1 MVAIVTGNG
10 LGLERSSAFVL
21 GSKGQLGSST
31 FGRFGESVTVNAA
44 TGNLMIGRT
53 DEILI
58 GQGPD
63 AVISRAYNSLDSN
76 SGFGTGDSWRLN
88 VQRRV
93 TGLTGTV
100 NTAGSTVKLIDWDG
114 SDVVF
119 TYDASKSAYV
129 SKEGDGAYDTLS
141 WTGGDNE
148 QWDWTDGNSRMWDR
162 FNGSGQLLNSTD
174 ASYKQLTYTYT
185 GNNLTRVTVTDA
197 TGTAEYIDLTWSGNN
212 ITQMVTTKQG
222 GATVTRTRY
231 GYDGSGRLSTVTT
244 DLSPTDN
251 SIADNNK
258 VVTTYTYSGTS
269 NRIASI
275 AQTGGALLSI
285 TYDGSNRVSTIVQ
298 TMASGVTNSTTFT
311 YNSGNTTITD
321 QQGQVTTLTYDAN
334 KQLTQV
340 TLPAAQSGAT
350 AQTLSFTY
358 NSNGDVLTTTDGSGN
373 VTTYTYDANGN
384 ATLVRDQA
392 GNTIAR
398 TYDATN
404 HLLTETRYFV
414 PDPDGAGSGQPS
426 GSFTARY
433 AYTFAGDL
441 HFAVSGLGE
450 VTEYVRNF
458 AGQVTSTK
466 VYRGSLY
473 NISGLSAST
482 AISESS
488 LNSWVTGISDK
499 SLVQRAD
506 TVYDFRGNISTVTSF
521 TAANSSGTGLT
532 TSPYS
537 VVTYTYDQYGN
548 LLTRQTTGYSGTGT
562 TYTYNTEAFVYD
574 GLARVT
580 SHTDMNGTTGVAY
593 TDASNQMVATLA
605 SGLVQTSVYN
615 LAGELINYAQSG
627 SGITTGTTAYAYDA
641 TGQLRM
647 VTDATGNKTYY
658 LYDYVGRKV
667 ADIAADGSIT
677 EYRYDKSDRL
687 ISSTSYATKLTTTQ
701 LNSLVSGGQPAN
713 VLLSA
718 VRPSS
723 NSADVWNWRIYDTA
737 NRLIETIDGTGHAVI
752 FVYDGASNLVK
763 TTEYATVIASGTVTG
778 YKTTAPTTLQTPT
791 ADANHDIVTRNFYDN
806 DSRLIGTLDGNGYLS
821 QIKYNEAGEKV
832 ETIAFATI
840 TAAANRA
847 NGTFATLLA
856 DVGNVAAD
864 IHNRYVYD
872 GEGNLK
878 YTLDNNL
885 RPTEYFYDG
894 AGHVLHTVSYAGPIV
909 SAPSSYTVANVASK
923 IAATSGLAANV
934 NNRISWA
941 VYDSAGR
948 VAFSI
953 DANGDVT
960 KFTYNAVGQVIKQV
974 AYSVPRSTSSDPSL
988 ATMNSWVTSNASS
1001 TNDRVTRFLYD
1012 VAGRLVYTVDA
1023 ENYVTES
1030 RYDTAGRLTLNI
1042 RYISSSYTIND
1053 STTVSGLAGQIG
1065 SIPATA
1071 VQTSFVYD
1079 VDGRVTDTTDGAG
1092 IVTHVVYDALGR
1104 VTDRTVAH
1112 GTADAATTHFTYDA
1126 AGRVASKSNAYGT
1139 SAAVTFTYTY
1149 DGLGQL
1155 VTETNAHGGVTSY
1168 TYDNVGHVKT
1178 IVTPIDVSLSATV
1191 ANVYDAFGHVI
1202 RTTDELGNNS
1212 YFFYDSLGRLAYQI
1226 NQEGYTTKTEY
1237 TIGNEVS
1244 KVTHY
1249 ATKVTGAITAGTLP
1263 TITTDAARDQV
1274 TTFTRDLVG
1283 QLTVTTRFID
1293 VSNSAVTTNVYNAFG
1308 DVIQLVDARNNTTTY
1323 TYDKLGHVKVA
1334 TAPLDASNS
1343 AVTTEY
1349 YDAFGNVIRTT
1360 DPRGNDTYFFYDK
1373 NNRLTHQIDQEGYVT
1388 KTSYNARGEVVQ
1400 ITRYVTKVSGA
1411 ITAGTL
1417 PTITADAVKDEVTTF
1432 TRDLLGRIVT
1442 TTTAINA
1449 TTSAITSNTYDAY
1462 GNVLTTTN
1470 SLGGVTTNVYDLRG
1484 LLIQESKVAT
1494 SAAPAVTNKYEYD
1507 ARGNRTKM
1515 MEAFSRPEQRTTN
1528 YSYDKLDRLTAR
1540 ASGDLIIT
1548 VADDLTNVGGVYP
1561 SVTYQY
1567 DNSGNLI
1574 LTTDEVGAK
1583 TYFYYDN
1590 LGRKTLTI
1598 NALGTVSSFG
1608 YDANGNV
1615 TTQKVYEAP
1624 ITLPSTAGGTPPTPT
1639 GAYRQTNYA
1648 YDKANRLTTTTVAG
1662 VQYGYW
1668 NGSSFVLN
1676 TADLVITNNYD
1687 KNGNIISQQ
1696 DARGNNVFYY
1706 YDKRGM
1712 KIAQVDQGKY
1722 LTSYTLDANG
1732 NVTKEERFATALS
1745 TTPTTASDPAALKSS
1760 VSGNVNDRITNFTY
1774 DRNGHRLT
1782 EQRQSVNNWALDSFN
1797 NLIGSTAN
1805 ATITYTYNGLGEV
1818 TSKTE
1823 ATGDKTSYVYDV
1835 YGRQTTVN
1843 GQGYTDYSGAS
1854 VTPTTVMSYDGLNN
1868 LTSTVANS
1876 TLVSTN
1882 TYGPG
1887 GRLDTSTDASG
1898 FTTSY
1903 GYDRAGRVVKQSYTR
1918 TKSDDTNVTE
1928 ARATRYD
1935 LLGRATYQG
1944 VATQNGSSWVFGDY
1958 QTTSYNA
1965 FGEVTGTGLNGLTQ
1979 ETNTYD
1985 NAGRATQTTAG
1996 DGISRTRSFDQ
2007 NGNLTREVAPDGNGG
2022 TVTTYKTY
2030 DARGQNLAV
2039 VEPQRQLNATTIV
2052 DITRSRSYNAFGEVT
2067 QDIDGRGSVT
2077 NYSYNTVGKLTQ
2089 TQNPL
2094 VSVTGENGVSSSVTP
2109 LQKNYYDLSGRVIA
2123 VEDANGN
2130 ITKRLLLAGTGYG
2143 GSEASVL
2150 KEFHPDSG
2158 IKTFGYDVFGRQR
2171 KVTDELGKVTLMD
2184 YDAMGRLTT
2193 LTHPTRAANTPGNAT
2208 GSDQTLIDYFLYDGL
2223 GQRIAHWNDVYGP
2236 SVRDKTDYDVQG
2248 RVIQTIDMADH
2259 KTTMSYGWDAS
2270 ISTVLYGGGSLG
2282 TFGGWNQVTQKWDS
2296 PSSGSPWQ
2304 TSSVKV
2310 DYFNRSITKTDF
2322 GNNTTSYKYNLAGK
2336 LADEVVPNTAANT
2349 SEHIEYRYYNTGN
2362 LKSIDDITTSYSYV
2376 QTGHT
2381 VYAPTPSM
2389 IFDGGTYQD
2398 NGSYFSGQFDLWF
2411 DSQTCQQEHN
2421 YYNYYQDY
2429 YITYTYH
2436 TNGYS
2441 EVVDTYVYTEVTSD
2455 RKTSFDYDQNNNRTA
2470 ERLSVSG
2477 GTYTDTTT
2485 VTDTV
2490 YGPVYHYYTNHVIDS
2505 KIRTPHYDYVGQ
2517 APDGPPI
2524 LDGYER
2530 VYGEVEVPVEEWDP
2544 CYGSSCIV
2552 GYTYEWMEHDVPHYY
2567 QPMRDV
2573 YSYYTTDD
2581 ESSSQ
2586 DPHYTVSTG
2595 SAVLGHNVGHAY
2607 GYTQTGISLEN
2618 ETITYDAMNRVV
2630 DITDSGYNAQWPI
2643 TLHME
2648 YDANGNVRRRLAN
2661 FVNVS
2666 ANGDPGGAGQKDYWY
2681 KYDNMNR
2688 FVTTMGTLSGGQIT
2702 RGQDGFDI
2710 TYDAA
2715 GNRATSTDTLDD
2727 GTTSNQEIYTY
2738 TADGFLARADRSL
2751 NGATAT
2757 KIAEYQLDR
2766 LGRATIYKEFVQVSG
2781 NTTQIYQRTAAYD
2794 QLSQVTSDYV
2804 YRRLNAGTPQ
2814 DAYYYSDGTYDYTDE
2829 NGHWYGGLL
2838 LHSHN
2843 QNNSSSAPNYREP
2856 STDTTNSYAWRDS
2869 AILTSTVYLADALET
2884 VLIEGHYNSCGC
2896 WCPDTERTYGSNIP
2910 WITNYTYNA
2919 LGHLTKATINDGQ
2932 PRTITYVNNQL
2943 GEVLTRD
2950 VLYNSGSLIGPHERH
2965 YYLAG
2970 TAIGDVTNNG
2980 TSKTDY
2986 VASIA
2991 ARAASNPSVKNVF
3004 NPTVGR
3010 QAPEG
3015 YGPFRGGGLEAIP
3028 YADFDQ
3034 NYDPINGSEAGGTA
3048 SNYQVHVGDTL
3059 HSIAQAMWGDSS
3071 LWYLIA
3077 QANGVDNSTQLQPGQ
3092 NLIIPNN
3099 KIHNFHN
3106 SSSTFKVYDPNVA
3119 FGDTAPNAPE
3129 IPQPIPPPR
3138 KKGCGILGQIL
3149 KAIITIAVTIITL
3162 PLGPVAAAM
3171 LGNLAGQAFGMA
3183 TGIQKGFSW
3192 KELGMAAVT
3201 AGVGWG
3207 LDKALPAFGAMGAA
3221 NATIGE
3227 AIVHGAVVNAV
3238 SQGIGVATGLQSK
3251 FDWTGVAVAGAGAGF
3266 GNFVSN
3272 NIGGAATGV
3281 WGTDTYVK
3289 PNAFNTAVSGSAGVI
3304 ASAATRSL
3312 IDGSDFGDNIIA
3324 ALPSVA
3330 GTIANAYVGQVSG
3343 WFKKEPTA
3351 QEIRMKADGQGNSLS
3366 PEQQKYLEERRA
3378 EAWAYDIPEP
3388 KLTAEALA
3396 ALTSSFPQLAPES
3409 VASKAAPKYVSQ
3421 LDKVSLQGMDW
3432 SQDGLN
3438 LSASPAAPARRSR
3451 DYAGENI
3458 GSFVGVV
3465 GTAALNTVVLK
3476 PAELLLNGFLAQ
3488 GAAETP
3494 GFDGTLPDPVRLSL
3508 SYGQGLEG
3516 YGQGVELGLGVVS
3529 LVSGI
3534 KSLATSFLAG
3544 IGAETGVLRVVNPK
3558 NLRPIQGPEE
3568 MTGSQIK
3575 RLSRDMRAN
3584 GYNPNYPIEAAK
3596 VDGRLIITDGHHRTE
3611 AAMRA
3616 GLSEVPVKIIPVT
3629 PQRAAQLSHQ
3639 AAEAAALR
3647 AARKGW

>member
-21 GSKGQLGSST
+21 GSRGQLGGMT
-31 FGRFGESVTVNAA
+31 FGRFGENVTVNAA

-88 VQRRV
+88 VQRCV

-114 SDVVF
+114 SDIVF
-119 TYDASKSAYV
+119 TYDTSKFLYV
-129 SKEGDGAYDTLS
+129 SKEGTGAYDTLS
-141 WTGGDNE
+141 WMGG
-148 QWDWTDGNSRMWDR
+148 QSQRWTWTDGNSRMQDT
-162 FNGSGQLLNSTD
+162 FNSSGQLLDSKDTN
-174 ASYKQLTYTYT
+174 YNQLTYTYT
-185 GNNLTRVTVTDA
+185 GFNLTRVTVTDA
-197 TGTAEYIDLTWSGNN
+197 TGIAEYTDLTWSGSN
-212 ITQMVTTKQG
+212 ITQIVTTKQG
-222 GATVTRTRY
+222 GGTVTRTRY

-251 SIADNNK
+251 SIADNNT

-298 TMASGVTNSTTFT
+298 TMASGITNTTTFT
-311 YNSGNTTITD
+311 YNSGNTTIAD

-334 KQLTQV
+334 KQLTQM

-350 AQTLSFTY
+350 AQILSFTY

-373 VTTYTYDANGN
+373 VTTYTYDGNGN
-384 ATLVRDQA
+384 VTLVRDQA

-398 TYDATN
+398 TYDAGS

-426 GSFTARY
+426 GSFTVRY
-433 AYTFAGDL
+433 AYNYAGDL

-458 AGQVTSTK
+458 AGLVTSTK

-473 NISGLSAST
+473 NVSGLSAST

-488 LNSWVTGISDK
+488 LNSWVAGISDK

-521 TAANSSGTGLT
+521 TAANSSGAGLT
-532 TSPYS
+532 TSSYS

-548 LLTRQTTGYSGTGT
+548 LLTRQTTGYSGAPGAS
-562 TYTYNTEAFVYD
+562 YTYNSEAFVYD

-615 LAGELINYAQSG
+615 QAGALISYAQSG

-647 VTDATGNKTYY
+647 VTDATTPTANKTYY

-713 VLLSA
+713 VQLSA

-872 GEGNLK
+872 GQGNLR

-885 RPTEYFYDG
+885 RPTEYVYDG

-923 IAATSGLAANV
+923 IAATSGLATNV

-974 AYSVPRSTSSDPSL
+974 SYSVPRSTSADPSL

-1001 TNDRVTRFLYD
+1001 TNDRVTRFMYD

-1042 RYISSSYTIND
+1042 RYISSTYPIDD
-1053 STTVSGLAGQIG
+1053 STTVLSLSGHIG
-1065 SIPATA
+1065 AIPATA
-1071 VQTSFVYD
+1071 VQTAFTYD

-1104 VTDRTVAH
+1104 VTDRTVAY

-1126 AGRVASKSNAYGT
+1126 AGRVASQTDAYGAAEATTT
-1139 SAAVTFTYTY
+1139 SWTY
-1149 DGLGQL
+1149 DGQGHILTVTDGRGNVTTYNYDTLGL
-1155 VTETNAHGGVTSY
+1155 
-1168 TYDNVGHVKT
+1168 VKT
-1178 IVTPIDVSLSATV
+1178 VTRPIDASNNAVVT
-1191 ANVYDAFGHVI
+1191 NTYDAFGHVI
-1202 RTTDELGNNS
+1202 QTNDALGNNS
-1212 YFFYDSLGRLAYQI
+1212 YFFYDSLGRLSYQI
-1226 NQEGYTTKTEY
+1226 DGEGYVTKTTY
-1237 TIGNEVS
+1237 TTGNEVS
-1244 KVTHY
+1244 QITHY
-1249 ATKVTGAITAGTLP
+1249 ATKVAGAITAGTLP
-1263 TITTDAARDQV
+1263 TITT
-1274 TTFTRDLVG
+1274 
-1283 QLTVTTRFID
+1283 
-1293 VSNSAVTTNVYNAFG
+1293 SSA
-1308 DVIQLVDARNNTTTY
+1308 
-1323 TYDKLGHVKVA
+1323 
-1334 TAPLDASNS
+1334 
-1343 AVTTEY
+1343 
-1349 YDAFGNVIRTT
+1349 
-1360 DPRGNDTYFFYDK
+1360 
-1373 NNRLTHQIDQEGYVT
+1373 
-1388 KTSYNARGEVVQ
+1388 
-1400 ITRYVTKVSGA
+1400 
-1411 ITAGTL
+1411 
-1417 PTITADAVKDEVTTF
+1417 DEVTTF
-1432 TRDLLGRIVT
+1432 TRDLLGQITRVT
-1442 TTTAINA
+1442 
-1449 TTSAITSNTYDAY
+1449 DAEGHY
-1462 GNVLTTTN
+1462 ENYTLDAFGNRTQVRN
-1470 SLGGVTTNVYDLRG
+1470 KLGGITNNSFDRRG
-1484 LLIQESKVAT
+1484 LLTAETMAT
-1494 SAAPAVTNKYEYD
+1494 QTSVRADGSTQASSVTNKYVYDSRGNRTQMIKAFGLTEQHTTNYTYDKMDRLLTTAGDNVMALVPSAMTFTAGLITPTTTNAYD
-1507 ARGNRTKM
+1507 ARGN
-1515 MEAFSRPEQRTTN
+1515 
-1528 YSYDKLDRLTAR
+1528 
-1540 ASGDLIIT
+1540 
-1548 VADDLTNVGGVYP
+1548 
-1561 SVTYQY
+1561 
-1567 DNSGNLI
+1567 LI
-1574 LTTDEVGAK
+1574 LVTDPAGAK
-1583 TYFYYDN
+1583 TFFYYDD

-1598 NALGTVSSFG
+1598 NALGTVSTFG

-1615 TTQKVYEAP
+1615 TTQKVYEAAVA
-1624 ITLPSTAGGTPPTPT
+1624 LPSTAGGTPPTPT
-1639 GAYRQTNYA
+1639 GTYRQTNYA

-1676 TADLVITNNYD
+1676 TADLVITNSYD

-1712 KIAQVDQGKY
+1712 KIAQVDQGLY

-1732 NVTKEERFATALS
+1732 NVTKEERFATAVS
-1745 TTPTTASDPAALKSS
+1745 SAATSSNPATLRSS
-1760 VSGNVNDRITNFTY
+1760 VSGNANDRITNFTY
-1774 DRNGHRLT
+1774 DRNGRRLT
-1782 EQRQSVNNWALDSFN
+1782 EQRTGVLAYSVNTSTGAL
-1797 NLIGSTAN
+1797 STVSTN

-1818 TSKTE
+1818 TTKTE
-1823 ATGDKTSYVYDV
+1823 ATGDQTSYVYDA

-1843 GQGYTDYSGAS
+1843 GQGYTDYNGAS
-1854 VTPTTVMSYDGLNN
+1854 VTPSTVMSYDGLNN
-1868 LTSTVANS
+1868 LTRTVANS
-1876 TLVSTN
+1876 TLVT
-1882 TYGPG
+1882 TYAYREG
-1887 GRLDTSTDASG
+1887 GRLDTITDASG
-1898 FTTSY
+1898 FVTRYYFDAVGRQTAEVYARTLSDGITTV
-1903 GYDRAGRVVKQSYTR
+1903 GNAKF
-1918 TKSDDTNVTE
+1918 
-1928 ARATRYD
+1928 TRYD
-1935 LLGRATYQG
+1935 AVGRVNLQV
-1944 VATQNGSSWVFGDY
+1944 VATDYGPGWVFGDY

-1979 ETNTYD
+1979 ETSTYD

-2022 TVTTYKTY
+2022 TVVTYKTY

-2039 VEPQRQLNATTIV
+2039 VEPQRQLSATTTV

-2067 QDIDGRGSVT
+2067 QDIDGRGYAT

-2089 TQNPL
+2089 TQNPS
-2094 VSVTGENGVSSSVTP
+2094 VSVTGENGASSSVTP

-2158 IKTFGYDVFGRQR
+2158 IKSFAYDVFGRQR
-2171 KVTDELGKVTLMD
+2171 KVTDELGKVSWMD

-2223 GQRIAHWNDVYGP
+2223 GQRIAHWNNVYGP
-2236 SVRDKTDYDVQG
+2236 SVKDRTDYDAQG

-2259 KTTMSYGWDAS
+2259 KTTMSYSWDAS
-2270 ISTVLYGGGSLG
+2270 ISTALYGGGSLG

-2296 PSSGSPWQ
+2296 SSSGSPWL

-2322 GNNTTSYKYNLAGK
+2322 GNNTTSYKYNLAGR
-2336 LADEVVPNTAANT
+2336 LADEVVPNNAPNT

-2362 LKSIDDITTSYSYV
+2362 LKSINDITTSYSYV

-2381 VYAPTPSM
+2381 VYAPTPSL
-2389 IFDGGTYQD
+2389 IFDGYTSVD
-2398 NGSYFSGQFDLWF
+2398 NGSYDSGQFDLWF
-2411 DSQTCQQEHN
+2411 DYQTCESVRD
-2421 YYNYYQDY
+2421 YYNYYQDH

-2441 EVVDTYVYTEVTSD
+2441 EVVDTYVYTAVISD
-2455 RKTSFDYDQNNNRTA
+2455 RQTSFDYDQNNNRTA

-2477 GTYTDTTT
+2477 ATYTDTTT
-2485 VTDTV
+2485 VKDSL
-2490 YGPVYHYYTNHVIDS
+2490 YGPVYQYYTDRVIDS
-2505 KIRTPHYDYVGQ
+2505 EIRTPHYDYVGQ
-2517 APDGPPI
+2517 EPDGPPI
-2524 LDGYER
+2524 QTGSHFEYGLIEYPIEEQDCNGGY
-2530 VYGEVEVPVEEWDP
+2530 
-2544 CYGSSCIV
+2544 CIV
-2552 GYTYEWMEHDVPHYY
+2552 GYYYDYGYYEVPDYY
-2567 QPMRDV
+2567 QPMRNV
-2573 YSYYTTDD
+2573 YSYYFTD
-2581 ESSSQ
+2581 EVYQ
-2586 DPHYTVSTG
+2586 DDIPSTYTVYSG
-2595 SAVLGHNVGHAY
+2595 AAVPGHDVQHAY
-2607 GYTQTGISLEN
+2607 SYTPTSISLEN

-2643 TLHME
+2643 SLHMQ

-2681 KYDNMNR
+2681 KYDSMNR
-2688 FVTTMGTLSGGQIT
+2688 FVTTMGTLSDGQIT

-2757 KIAEYQLDR
+2757 KIAEYQLDT

-2794 QLSQVTSDYV
+2794 QLSQVTTDYV

-2814 DAYYYSDGTYDYTDE
+2814 DANYYSQGTYDYVDE

-2843 QNNSSSAPNYREP
+2843 QNTSSSAPNYREP

-2869 AILTSTVYLADALET
+2869 AILTSTVYLADAMET

-2896 WCPDTERTYGSNIP
+2896 WCPDSERTYGNNIP
-2910 WITNYTYNA
+2910 WTTNYTYNA
-2919 LGHLTKATINDGQ
+2919 LGHLTKATIADGQ
-2932 PRTITYVNNQL
+2932 PRTITYVNNQM

-2950 VLYNSGSLIGPHERH
+2950 VLYNNGSLIGPHERH

-2991 ARAASNPSVKNVF
+2991 ARIASNPSTKNVF

-3015 YGPFRGGGLEAIP
+3015 YGPFRGGGLKAIP
-3028 YADFDQ
+3028 HADFDQ
-3034 NYDPINGSEAGGTA
+3034 NYDPINGDNAGGTA

-3077 QANGVDNSTQLQPGQ
+3077 QANGVDNSTLLQPGQ

-3138 KKGCGILGQIL
+3138 RGGGCGILGQIL
-3149 KAIITIAVTIITL
+3149 LVVVAV
-3162 PLGPVAAAM
+3162 VAAYFTFGAALSVIAPGATAATAS
-3171 LGNLAGQAFGMA
+3171 LGSVVAAGAIAGAAGSVASQVVGLA
-3183 TGIQKGFSW
+3183 TGIQSKFDWG
-3192 KELGMAAVT
+3192 
-3201 AGVGWG
+3201 GV
-3207 LDKALPAFGAMGAA
+3207 AMGA
-3221 NATIGE
+3221 IG
-3227 AIVHGAVVNAV
+3227 GAVGGGLGPNLFTGANGAFSSLGEIGGAV
-3238 SQGIGVATGLQSK
+3238 ARGVVGSVITQGVGVATGLQKK
-3251 FDWTGVAVAGAGAGF
+3251 FDWVGVAAAGVGAGVGAVVGPRVGQFGFAGEL
-3266 GNFVSN
+3266 
-3272 NIGGAATGV
+3272 ITGAARGL
-3281 WGTDTYVK
+3281 
-3289 PNAFNTAVSGSAGVI
+3289 AM
-3304 ASAATRSL
+3304 AATRTL
-3312 IDGSDFGDNIIA
+3312 VNGSDFGDNIMAVLPDAIGQTIGNIAISAMAGPPAGTASKDKPKPGAGGGQVGNDIERKSMPAEYKLRMNQYNA
-3324 ALPSVA
+3324 ALD
-3330 GTIANAYVGQVSG
+3330 SG
-3343 WFKKEPTA
+3343 
-3351 QEIRMKADGQGNSLS
+3351 
-3366 PEQQKYLEERRA
+3366 
-3378 EAWAYDIPEP
+3378 
-3388 KLTAEALA
+3388 
-3396 ALTSSFPQLAPES
+3396 
-3409 VASKAAPKYVSQ
+3409 AAPDQ
-3421 LDKVSLQGMDW
+3421 LESLF
-3432 SQDGLN
+3432 
-3438 LSASPAAPARRSR
+3438 R
-3451 DYAGENI
+3451 
-3458 GSFVGVV
+3458 
-3465 GTAALNTVVLK
+3465 
-3476 PAELLLNGFLAQ
+3476 
-3488 GAAETP
+3488 
-3494 GFDGTLPDPVRLSL
+3494 
-3508 SYGQGLEG
+3508 
-3516 YGQGVELGLGVVS
+3516 ELGLDSVTAGSAPLGAPVVVS
-3529 LVSGI
+3529 ALTPLQADSI
-3534 KSLATSFLAG
+3534 SSTLAVETIAGFQVTNKLAS
-3544 IGAETGVLRVVNPK
+3544 ALTERETGYLKGLEVEGKKLTGTVLIDFNNPEALKIDKNRILSAMALINQSTPDGYKIDLNIIEDTFLNRILHPFSPVATVRPVSNMVFTRAPSAGAAYTEGPYGNAILMEPDAPTHWIVHEFAHNLGISHSGFKDSVMFPASSKSSTNDFKLKYGEIRNVVEAYRK
-3558 NLRPIQGPEE
+3558 A
-3568 MTGSQIK
+3568 GSK
-3575 RLSRDMRAN
+3575 
-3584 GYNPNYPIEAAK
+3584 
-3596 VDGRLIITDGHHRTE
+3596 
-3611 AAMRA
+3611 
-3616 GLSEVPVKIIPVT
+3616 
-3629 PQRAAQLSHQ
+3629 
-3639 AAEAAALR
+3639 
-3647 AARKGW
+3647 